1 MKHQK
6 IFAVTVGAFLLL
18 SCMLQ
23 GCAEQEQQPESS
35 AEISTAERAAET
47 ALPPADVQDD
57 AADSSSALHFS
68 AESGFYDAPFQLTVT
83 AEGGAKIFYT
93 LDGSTPTADSTE
105 YTGPIEIADCSSEPN
120 RLSMRTDIVP
130 ENAGLPATAPEE
142 PVDKAVLI
150 RAVSVDASGAVSP
163 VETRTYFIG
172 FGEKASY
179 YQKLRVIS
187 LVTDEENLFDPE
199 RGIYVRGAVYD
210 KWKSSDEYDPDMPE
224 WRTPGN
230 YTQTGKEWERP
241 AYMQIFADGRLEA
254 GQYVGI
260 RIHGGATRSYPQK
273 SFNVYARKDYGAS
286 KLRCDLFSGSAV
298 SAADGTPI
306 TEFDSF
312 MLRNGGNDAQ
322 YTRFRDKLNQS
333 LVSDRDFLVQA
344 MAPCIV
350 FLNGEY
356 WGHYEITEKLDDAF
370 IKAHYG
376 IPKKDVCII
385 KKEALD
391 EGSEECFAEWEQ
403 LRKWIQET
411 DFSDSAA
418 YEELCA
424 RIDMQGFMD
433 YISAETYINNANWG
447 KSNMAMWKAAVTDA
461 QNPCADGRW
470 RFIMFDTDY
479 STGIY
484 GEALPSDKN
493 ISALLEDDC
502 FLSDLLR
509 AALKNEGF
517 RTQFRDTFTEIAE
530 QNFDAARVEQEIE
543 RLSAEYHDLV
553 TDTYNRFWG
562 AWIGGAMAEGNY
574 AAEVKSV
581 QRFYQKRGEYIK
593 ADLEQVL
600 GAY

>member
-105 YTGPIEIADCSSEPN
+105 YTEPIEIADCSSEPN

-298 SAADGTPI
+298 RSPNLTALCSAT
-306 TEFDSF
+306 
-312 MLRNGGNDAQ
+312 
-322 YTRFRDKLNQS
+322 
-333 LVSDRDFLVQA
+333 
-344 MAPCIV
+344 
-350 FLNGEY
+350 
-356 WGHYEITEKLDDAF
+356 
-370 IKAHYG
+370 
-376 IPKKDVCII
+376 
-385 KKEALD
+385 
-391 EGSEECFAEWEQ
+391 
-403 LRKWIQET
+403 
-411 DFSDSAA
+411 
-418 YEELCA
+418 
-424 RIDMQGFMD
+424 
-433 YISAETYINNANWG
+433 AETTRSIRG
-447 KSNMAMWKAAVTDA
+447 
-461 QNPCADGRW
+461 
-470 RFIMFDTDY
+470 
-479 STGIY
+479 
-484 GEALPSDKN
+484 
-493 ISALLEDDC
+493 SAT
-502 FLSDLLR
+502 S
-509 AALKNEGF
+509 
-517 RTQFRDTFTEIAE
+517 
-530 QNFDAARVEQEIE
+530 
-543 RLSAEYHDLV
+543 
-553 TDTYNRFWG
+553 
-562 AWIGGAMAEGNY
+562 
-574 AAEVKSV
+574 
-581 QRFYQKRGEYIK
+581 
-593 ADLEQVL
+593 
-600 GAY
+600 

>member
-1 MKHQK
+1 
-6 IFAVTVGAFLLL
+6 
-18 SCMLQ
+18 
-23 GCAEQEQQPESS
+23 
-35 AEISTAERAAET
+35 
-47 ALPPADVQDD
+47 
-57 AADSSSALHFS
+57 
-68 AESGFYDAPFQLTVT
+68 
-83 AEGGAKIFYT
+83 
-93 LDGSTPTADSTE
+93 
-105 YTGPIEIADCSSEPN
+105 
-120 RLSMRTDIVP
+120 
-130 ENAGLPATAPEE
+130 
-142 PVDKAVLI
+142 
-150 RAVSVDASGAVSP
+150 
-163 VETRTYFIG
+163 
-172 FGEKASY
+172 
-179 YQKLRVIS
+179 
-187 LVTDEENLFDPE
+187 
-199 RGIYVRGAVYD
+199 
-210 KWKSSDEYDPDMPE
+210 
-224 WRTPGN
+224 
-230 YTQTGKEWERP
+230 
-241 AYMQIFADGRLEA
+241 
-254 GQYVGI
+254 
-260 RIHGGATRSYPQK
+260 
-273 SFNVYARKDYGAS
+273 
-286 KLRCDLFSGSAV
+286 
-298 SAADGTPI
+298 
-306 TEFDSF
+306 

-333 LVSDRDFLVQA
+333 LVSDRGFLVQA
-344 MAPCIV
+344 MEPCIV

>member
-1 MKHQK
+1 MKNTK
-6 IFAVTVGAFLLL
+6 IFAVSVGAILIC
-18 SCMLQ
+18 SCLLQ
-23 GCAEQEQQPESS
+23 GCAEQEQPPESS
-35 AEISTAERAAET
+35 AVISTEDSTAETEQPT
-47 ALPPADVQDD
+47 VHLQDD
-57 AADSSSALHFS
+57 SAESSSVLHFS
-68 AESGFYDAPFQLTVT
+68 AASGFYDEPFALSITT
-83 AEGGAKIFYT
+83 EGDAKIYYT
-93 LDGSTPTADSTE
+93 LDGSTPTAESTE
-105 YTGPIEIADCSSEPN
+105 YTEPISVADCSSEPN
-120 RLSMRTDIVP
+120 RLSMHTDIVP
-130 ENAGLPATAPEE
+130 ENAELPATAPEK
-142 PVDKAVLI
+142 PVDKAMLI
-150 RAVSVDASGAVSP
+150 RAVSVDAAGVVSP

-172 FGEKASY
+172 FGNKASY
-179 YQKLRVIS
+179 YQKVRVIS
-187 LVTDEENLFDPE
+187 LITDEDNLFDPE
-199 RGIYVRGAVYD
+199 TGIYVRGAVYD
-210 KWKSSDEYDPDMPE
+210 KWKCSDDYDPDTPE

-230 YTQTGKEWERP
+230 YTQSGRDWERP
-241 AYMQIFADGRLEA
+241 AYVQIFSDGKLEA
-254 GQYVGI
+254 AQNVGI
-260 RIHGGATRSYPQK
+260 RMHGGATRSYPQK
-273 SFNVYARKDYGAS
+273 SFNLYARKDYGAS
-286 KLRCDLFSGSAV
+286 KLNCDLFSGSAV
-298 SAADGTPI
+298 SEADGTPI

-333 LVSDRDFLVQA
+333 LVSNRDFLTQA
-344 MAPCIV
+344 MEPCIL

-376 IPKKDVCII
+376 VPKKDVCII

-391 EGSEECFAEWEQ
+391 EGSEENFAEWEQ

-411 DFSDSAA
+411 DFSDDAA
-418 YEELCA
+418 YVELCD

-433 YISAETYINNANWG
+433 YISAEIYINNANWG
-447 KSNMAMWKAAVTDA
+447 KSNMAMWKATTTDA
-461 QNPCADGRW
+461 QNPYADGRW

-484 GEALPSDKN
+484 GSALPSDKN
-493 ISALLEDDC
+493 ISALLEEDC
-502 FLSDLLR
+502 FLGDLLK
-509 AALKNEGF
+509 AALKNADF
-517 RTQFRDTFTEIAE
+517 RTQFRQTFTEIAE
-530 QNFDAARVEQEIE
+530 KNFDAARVEQEIE